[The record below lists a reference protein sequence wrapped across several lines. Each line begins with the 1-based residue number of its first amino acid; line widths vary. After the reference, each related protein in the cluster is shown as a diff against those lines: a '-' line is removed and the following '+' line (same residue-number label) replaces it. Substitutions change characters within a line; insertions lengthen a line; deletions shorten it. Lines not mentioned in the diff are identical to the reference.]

1 VSDIQTPVEPAKSMS
16 HRLMLAVV
24 IVLGALIVIAL
35 GVLVVGLVTRF
46 SAPHPAQDIVSA
58 DGSFALPSGAKVVEM
73 QSEPNRLILHVHGAD
88 GDEIDIID
96 TEDGHLVSRI
106 KAPK

>member
-1 VSDIQTPVEPAKSMS
+1 MS

-35 GVLVVGLVTRF
+35 GILVVGLVTRF
-46 SAPHPAQDIVSA
+46 SAPHPTPQMVSA
-58 DGSFALPSGAKVVEM
+58 GETFSLPAGAKVVEM
-73 QSEPNRLILHVHGAD
+73 QSEPNRLILHVHAME